1 MYVGSPG
8 RNAIYLLLLLDLGNI
23 MEKEVFRN
31 ILTLSKERYLL
42 YYLKSMNG
50 LTFILRVI
58 KNNVLH
64 IFLLLSETASQ
75 EKKKRFKF
83 KSASYL

>member
-50 LTFILRVI
+50 LTFIVRVI

-64 IFLLLSETASQ
+64 IFLIAAT
-75 EKKKRFKF
+75 
-83 KSASYL
+83 